1 MPLDDPRGQ
10 LVGHA
15 VERAAVDCVLEPRQ
29 RRLRRQALARNR
41 VSVEQQLVDGVVGET
56 VAIIAVGMAA
66 GDAKDALADQV
77 RERVTGLVR
86 RPLVEQTPGERLDQ
100 AVDALGGLQQDR
112 PAVGTGLLL
121 VEPGEQ
127 RLVKQIREQ
136 NSLWYSVGRHAR
148 ASVVAQVVVNTAL
161 VPHGALVSVPESE
174 HATNFPGFLE
184 SRSCWSLELPGCD
197 PFASRW
203 RSYSLLVCESLR
215 ISHASLISA
224 VLAVQNSR
232 SSWLSRSPPLSGWY
246 RLISRF
252 RASRISSVVA
262 PGLTPR
268 ISYRSLSKHW
278 FSSTS

>member
-1 MPLDDPRGQ
+1 MPRDDPRGQ

-148 ASVVAQVVVNTAL
+148 TSVVAQVVVKTAL
-161 VPHGALVSVPESE
+161 VPHG
-174 HATNFPGFLE
+174 G
-184 SRSCWSLELPGCD
+184 SCVCTGIGTRHEFSGLGLKFSLNNGQTPNE
-197 PFASRW
+197 RK
-203 RSYSLLVCESLR
+203 
-215 ISHASLISA
+215 SA
-224 VLAVQNSR
+224 GHLGY
-232 SSWLSRSPPLSGWY
+232 L
-246 RLISRF
+246 
-252 RASRISSVVA
+252 
-262 PGLTPR
+262 
-268 ISYRSLSKHW
+268 
-278 FSSTS
+278 

>member
-1 MPLDDPRGQ
+1 MPCRNSAAHRYCSDSRSKVRTAKQRLVAPVVVVPVEERVLLRPVRRVVRRVQIDRDAPRPPVQAAAMPRDDPRGQ
-10 LVGHA
+10 LIRHA

-66 GDAKDALADQV
+66 GDAKYALADQV
-77 RERVTGLVR
+77 RERVPGLVR

-100 AVDALGGLQQDR
+100 AVDALGGRSAGSR

-127 RLVKQIREQ
+127 RLVKQIREL

-161 VPHGALVSVPESE
+161 AVDHTGALVSVRNRNTRHEFS
-174 HATNFPGFLE
+174 G
-184 SRSCWSLELPGCD
+184 
-197 PFASRW
+197 
-203 RSYSLLVCESLR
+203 
-215 ISHASLISA
+215 
-224 VLAVQNSR
+224 
-232 SSWLSRSPPLSGWY
+232 LSRTPLRRRGTP
-246 RLISRF
+246 
-252 RASRISSVVA
+252 A
-262 PGLTPR
+262 P
-268 ISYRSLSKHW
+268 
-278 FSSTS
+278 

>member
-1 MPLDDPRGQ
+1 M
-10 LVGHA
+10 
-15 VERAAVDCVLEPRQ
+15 
-29 RRLRRQALARNR
+29 
-41 VSVEQQLVDGVVGET
+41 DGVVGET

-77 RERVTGLVR
+77 RERVPGLVR

-161 VPHGALVSVPESE
+161 VPHGGSCVCTGIGTRHEFSGLVERV
-174 HATNFPGFLE
+174 
-184 SRSCWSLELPGCD
+184 
-197 PFASRW
+197 
-203 RSYSLLVCESLR
+203 
-215 ISHASLISA
+215 
-224 VLAVQNSR
+224 
-232 SSWLSRSPPLSGWY
+232 
-246 RLISRF
+246 F
-252 RASRISSVVA
+252 R
-262 PGLTPR
+262 GEYPR
-268 ISYRSLSKHW
+268 PH
-278 FSSTS
+278 